1 MNMLSSIWVVHKN
14 DRKFYIWLDD
24 DVMNWPKQVI
34 ATQIAIDLL
43 FLEIYNLWLDVM
55 IKIMFAA
62 EKSSKIQTLKSV
74 QTVLG

>member
-14 DRKFYIWLDD
+14 DRKFYICLDD

-34 ATQIAIDLL
+34 ATQTAIDLL